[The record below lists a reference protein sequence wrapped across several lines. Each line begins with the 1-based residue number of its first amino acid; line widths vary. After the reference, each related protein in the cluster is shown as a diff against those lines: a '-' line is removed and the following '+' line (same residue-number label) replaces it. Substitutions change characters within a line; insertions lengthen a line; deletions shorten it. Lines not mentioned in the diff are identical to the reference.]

1 MYKFYGMYNKCIYKE
16 VYIYMY
22 TNNIYIVEYICMYM
36 DICSYMFIYSYICIY
51 MNNICKNIYYM
62 FLMN

>member
-36 DICSYMFIYSYICIY
+36 DIYVFLYVHIFIYMYIY
-51 MNNICKNIYYM
+51 E
-62 FLMN
+62 